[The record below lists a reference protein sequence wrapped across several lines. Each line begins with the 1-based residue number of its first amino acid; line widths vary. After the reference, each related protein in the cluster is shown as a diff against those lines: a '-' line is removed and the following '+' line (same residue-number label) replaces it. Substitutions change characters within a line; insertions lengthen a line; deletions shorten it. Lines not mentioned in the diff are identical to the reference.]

1 MYKDLNKKSLYDNLN
16 IGFEFE
22 FFSPISREELSEKL
36 EKVLHK
42 KIIWTDD
49 YHSDLPVSQ
58 NEFKL
63 EPDFSG
69 GFKMNELITGVM
81 PYDEAIHVMYKVMNF
96 IDEHGFTTERTGFH
110 INISMNEFDMGLSE
124 KLSSLNVF
132 KYILNLD
139 EEKIFEMW
147 PSAKSR
153 IQKIYKSPVSNIYP
167 KNRFVAETSIAY
179 AKPGNPADFNYPQSK
194 YFGINFEKLAK
205 GYLEVRYAGGAE
217 YQVRRADAT
226 GLINY
231 IAESLWN
238 TLKNNHNYTI
248 DETKKVSD
256 ILKKQK
262 STINSVKSYES
273 FKTAFPEIELYIDL
287 KNDPRII
294 ESNYLNIR
302 EKLFD
307 LIIYGKVQ
315 KGQVNYDTQTKRT
328 QVKDSI
334 IKEGFGLSGLD
345 FINCTIEAEL
355 TDCMLIHSKV
365 RSSHLTECRI
375 ISDNDIRYCHLED
388 CLFERGGSNR
398 IDLSYVKSSPE
409 CVIYANL
416 NECIIRSGTIALES
430 VVDSKTEILSGTSKG
445 SKRPDSK
452 QSNP

>member
-1 MYKDLNKKSLYDNLN
+1 MYKDLTKKPIFDNLN

-22 FFSPISREELSEKL
+22 FFSPIGRKELSEKL
-36 EKVLHK
+36 EKTLNK
-42 KIIWTDD
+42 KVIWTDD

-81 PYDEAIHVMYKVMNF
+81 PYNEAVHIMYKVMNF

-124 KLSSLNVF
+124 KLGSLNIF
-132 KYILNLD
+132 KYILNLN
-139 EEKIFEMW
+139 EAKIFEMW

-153 IQKIYKSPVSNIYP
+153 IQKIYKSPISNVYP
-167 KNRFVAETSIAY
+167 KNRFLAETSIAY
-179 AKPGNPADFNYPQSK
+179 AKPGNPTDFSYPQSK
-194 YFGINFEKLAK
+194 YFGINFQKLAK

-217 YQVRRADAT
+217 YQLRRADAT
-226 GLINY
+226 NLINY
-231 IAESLWN
+231 IAESLYD
-238 TLKNNHNYTI
+238 TLKNNSSYSVE
-248 DETKKVSD
+248 ETKKVSD

-262 STINSVKSYES
+262 ETITAIKEYAS
-273 FKTAFPEIELYIDL
+273 FKRSFPEIQLYIDL
-287 KNDPRII
+287 KNDPRIL
-294 ESNYLNIR
+294 EANYLNIR

-307 LIIYGKVQ
+307 LITYGKME
-315 KGQVNYDTQTKRT
+315 KGSVNYDTGTKRV

-334 IKEGFGLSGLD
+334 IKEGFGLSQLD
-345 FINCTIEAEL
+345 FIGCTIEAEL
-355 TDCMLIHSKV
+355 TDCMIFNSKI

-375 ISDNDIRYCHLED
+375 ITENDIRYCHLDD

-398 IDLSYVKSSPE
+398 IDLSYIKSSPD

-416 NECIIRSGTIALES
+416 NECIVRSGTIALES
-430 VVDSKTEILSGTSKG
+430 EVDSKTEILSGTSKG
-445 SKRPDSK
+445 SKDLDSK
-452 QSNP
+452 QFNP